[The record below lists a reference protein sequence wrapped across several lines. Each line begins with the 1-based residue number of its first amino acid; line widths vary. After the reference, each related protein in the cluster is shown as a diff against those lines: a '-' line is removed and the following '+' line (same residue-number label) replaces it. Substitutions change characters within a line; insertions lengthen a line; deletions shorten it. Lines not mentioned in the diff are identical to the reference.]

1 MRVEIKSFIIP
12 GKTLNFLIKLC
23 SYCQNILRKSLTPP
37 KVKILRICTLL
48 FFQHFSEFTDH
59 NIQGKNKSYIS
70 LHKKMKF
77 SIKDFFSKCD
87 QIRNFLCFLRIWV
100 HLLKK
105 SLIENFI
112 FCTVHPIHILLAW
125 YEVKTNPNDTHWQ
138 SETEWWCNQ
147 INCVIS
153 PGKNVYKTQARHLT
167 KIRASSITFFYQG
180 LPLPQLLTS

>member
-48 FFQHFSEFTDH
+48 FFQHFPHFS
-59 NIQGKNKSYIS
+59 
-70 LHKKMKF
+70 KF

-87 QIRNFLCFLRIWV
+87 QIRNFLCFLRIWA